1 MLPLRTAA
9 LAFCVSATASLY
21 AQDRLPDVE
30 IATLEG
36 EAVNVRDLAGGD
48 GPTVIA
54 FWATWCAPCKQELAA
69 YSAAYAAWRA
79 DYGAEVVAVSIDD
92 ARQLRRVAPMAEE
105 KGWAFPVV
113 SDAEGKLPAAL
124 GFRSI
129 PQVYVVAADGSIAYA
144 HAGYTPG
151 DEEAVAEAL
160 AELTRG

>member
-1 MLPLRTAA
+1 MLKLLTTA
-9 LAFCVSATASLY
+9 LFCASVAAVQ
-21 AQDRLPDVE
+21 AQDLMPDVE

-36 EAVNVRDLAGGD
+36 EALNARDLGNGE
-48 GPTVIA
+48 GPTVVA

-69 YSAAYAAWRA
+69 YSAEYERWKEA
-79 DYGAEVVAVSIDD
+79 YGAEVVAVSIDD
-92 ARQLRRVAPMAEE
+92 ERQVRRVGPMAEQ
-105 KGWAFPVV
+105 KGWDFPVV

-124 GFRSI
+124 GFQSI

-144 HAGYTPG
+144 HSGYVPG